1 MSQTL
6 CCEYYVPT
14 ANPDTV
20 FNTVNP
26 NTVFSIVNSNTVF
39 NTVNSHQPNSNAWK
53 TVR

>member
-14 ANPDTV
+14 ANSPTV

-26 NTVFSIVNSNTVF
+26 NTVFSMVNSNTVF
-39 NTVNSHQPNSNAWK
+39 NTVNFHTLK
-53 TVR
+53 EHF